1 MGNPLQRVPGVAR
14 SQPRVTA
21 TTGVDASVVRV
32 LDDVLDRRGFRTRVE
47 RVNVNAPDTPR
58 EFPAVAV

>member
-1 MGNPLQRVPGVAR
+1 MDDRLSAIPAVSRR
-14 SQPRVTA
+14 QPRVTA
-21 TTGVDASVVRV
+21 TTGVDDAVVRV

-47 RVNVNAPDTPR
+47 RVSANAPDTPR

>member
-1 MGNPLQRVPGVAR
+1 MDDRLPAVPAVPR

-21 TTGVDASVVRV
+21 TTGVAADVVRI